1 MGQQI
6 DYQDVFSTLVC
17 DTPVPYYDMGISC
30 GLPNEMGDVPPEMM
44 LVPGILTM
52 GLNVSMV
59 KARGDSMIGI
69 GIHDGDMLMVEST
82 SRFNNEDVVAAVLDG
97 EIMLKTYYMDE
108 QGRHWLVPA
117 NDRYKATLLKEE
129 MNVRFLGRL
138 MWHFNKP
145 HDTMRNIRATI
156 ARSEEDTPTPL
167 PLKGESEYSHAY
179 FSLQAVKE
187 ESSNEPTGAL
197 ASAQAKEYWKRLRRH
212 GFVDEDCQL
221 MPGITR
227 KQAMYIA
234 DVMSD
239 KLGLRSKW
247 KPFQTLWGISNLAQ
261 EKWACRQTGTLPSRY
276 EEIDDILE
284 D

>member
-69 GIHDGDMLMVEST
+69 GIHDGDMLMVETT
-82 SRFNNEDVVAAVLDG
+82 SHFNNEDVVAAVLDG

-129 MNVRFLGRL
+129 MNVRFIGRL

-145 HDTMRNIRATI
+145 HDTTRNIRATI

-167 PLKGESEYSHAY
+167 PLKRESEYSHAY

-187 ESSNEPTGAL
+187 ESSSALTGAL

-221 MPGITR
+221 MPDVTR

>member
-6 DYQDVFSTLVC
+6 DYQEVFSTLVC

-97 EIMLKTYYMDE
+97 EVMLKTYYMDE

-117 NDRYKATLLKEE
+117 NEHYKATLLKEE

-167 PLKGESEYSHAY
+167 PMKGESEYSQAF
-179 FSLQAVKE
+179 FSLQDIKE
-187 ESSNEPTGAL
+187 ESSNGLTGAL
-197 ASAQAKEYWKRLRRH
+197 ASAQAKEYWKRLRKH